1 MTKLSGIDVSHYQ
14 NLIDW
19 KAVKEYGIDFAF
31 IKCLQGKSKVDECF
45 HTNMQ
50 NAISNNIPV
59 GVYVYSKAKTIDD
72 AVAEAKR
79 VIKECQSYRLTYPV
93 VLDFESK
100 HFEDMSLAMRGK
112 IIDAFCQ
119 TILSDGN
126 YIPMLYSSRYWLMHM
141 IPAEVVKKYDIW
153 LAEYTTGE
161 PKYTG
166 DYKVWQ
172 YGLGKVT
179 GIIGDVD
186 MNICYYDY
194 SKKEPISMEPVV
206 FKREDAPTFDEN
218 VKKLQ
223 RFLNEMHYRDM
234 NGKSLLEDGKY
245 GSKTE
250 YALNT
255 FVYNHTEFG
264 NAVPSKVDTKLSIN
278 GVNLTGVLYKTK

>member
-1 MTKLSGIDVSHYQ
+1 MTKLNGIDVSHYQ
-14 NLIDW
+14 GDINW

-31 IKCLQGKSKVDECF
+31 IKCLQGKSRVDECF
-45 HTNMQ
+45 HTNMR
-50 NAISNNIPV
+50 NAIANDIPV

-79 VIKECQSYRLTYPV
+79 VIKECSQYKLTYPV
-93 VLDFESK
+93 VFDFESK

-119 TILSDGN
+119 TILSDGK

-153 LAEYTTGE
+153 LAEYTTGK

-166 DYKVWQ
+166 DYKIWQ
-172 YGLGKVT
+172 YGVGKVT

-186 MNICYYDY
+186 MNIGYYDY
-194 SKKEPISMEPVV
+194 GKENNMEPIIIFGKEGFFSS
-206 FKREDAPTFDEN
+206 ED

-223 RFLNEMHYRDM
+223 KFLNDMYYHDM
-234 NGKSLLEDGKY
+234 NGKRLLEDGKY
-245 GSKTE
+245 GPKTE
-250 YALNT
+250 YALNM
-255 FVYNHTEFG
+255 FVNNHANFS
-264 NAVPSKVDTKLSIN
+264 NIVPAKVETKLTIN
-278 GVNLTGVLYKTK
+278 GANLIGTLYKTK

>member
-14 NLIDW
+14 GDINW

-31 IKCLQGKSKVDECF
+31 IKCLQGKSRVDECF
-45 HTNMQ
+45 HTNMR
-50 NAISNNIPV
+50 NSIANDIPV

-79 VIKECQSYRLTYPV
+79 VIKECSQYKLTYPV
-93 VLDFESK
+93 VFDFESK

-112 IIDAFCQ
+112 IIDAFCK
-119 TILSDGN
+119 TILSDGK

-153 LAEYTTGE
+153 LAEYTTGK

-166 DYKVWQ
+166 DYKIWQ
-172 YGLGKVT
+172 YGVGKVT

-186 MNICYYDY
+186 MNIGYYDY
-194 SKKEPISMEPVV
+194 GKENNMEPIIFGKEGIISC
-206 FKREDAPTFDEN
+206 ED

-223 RFLNEMHYRDM
+223 KFLNDMHYHDM
-234 NGKSLLEDGKY
+234 NGNSLLEDGKY
-245 GSKTE
+245 GRKTD
-250 YALNT
+250 YALNM
-255 FVYNHTEFG
+255 FVNNHANFA
-264 NAVPSKVDTKLSIN
+264 NIVPSKVETKLTIN
-278 GVNLTGVLYKTK
+278 GANLIGTLYKTK

>member
-14 NLIDW
+14 GDINW

-31 IKCLQGKSKVDECF
+31 IKCLQGKSRVDECF
-45 HTNMQ
+45 HTNMR
-50 NAISNNIPV
+50 NAIANDIPV

-79 VIKECQSYRLTYPV
+79 VIKECSQYKLTYPV
-93 VLDFESK
+93 VFDFESK

-119 TILSDGN
+119 TILSDGK

-153 LAEYTTGE
+153 LAEYTTGK

-166 DYKVWQ
+166 DYKIWQ
-172 YGLGKVT
+172 YGVGKVT
-179 GIIGDVD
+179 GINGDVD
-186 MNICYYDY
+186 MNIGYYDY
-194 SKKEPISMEPVV
+194 GKENNMEPIIFGKEGLISC
-206 FKREDAPTFDEN
+206 ED

-223 RFLNEMHYRDM
+223 KFLNDMHYHDM
-234 NGKSLLEDGKY
+234 NGKPLLEDGKY
-245 GSKTE
+245 GRKTD

-255 FVYNHTEFG
+255 FVNNHANFA
-264 NAVPSKVDTKLSIN
+264 NIVPAKVETKLTID
-278 GVNLTGVLYKTK
+278 GANLIGTLYKTK

>member
-14 NLIDW
+14 GDINW

-31 IKCLQGKSKVDECF
+31 IKCLQGKSRVDECF
-45 HTNMQ
+45 HTNMR
-50 NAISNNIPV
+50 NAIENDIPV

-79 VIKECQSYRLTYPV
+79 VIKECSQYKLTYPV
-93 VLDFESK
+93 VFDFESK

-119 TILSDGN
+119 TILSDGK

-153 LAEYTTGE
+153 LAEYTTGK

-166 DYKVWQ
+166 DYKIWQ
-172 YGLGKVT
+172 YGVGKVT

-186 MNICYYDY
+186 MNIGYYDY
-194 SKKEPISMEPVV
+194 GKENNMEPIIFGKEGIISC
-206 FKREDAPTFDEN
+206 ED

-223 RFLNEMHYRDM
+223 KFLNEMHYYDM
-234 NGKSLLEDGKY
+234 NGKPLLEDGKY
-245 GSKTE
+245 GRKTD
-250 YALNT
+250 YALNM
-255 FVYNHTEFG
+255 FVNNHANFA
-264 NAVPSKVDTKLSIN
+264 NIVPAKVETKLTIN
-278 GVNLTGVLYKTK
+278 GANLIGTLYKTK

>member
-1 MTKLSGIDVSHYQ
+1 MVKLKGIDVSHYQ
-14 NLIDW
+14 GDINW

-31 IKCLQGKSKVDECF
+31 IKCLQGKSRVDECF
-45 HTNMQ
+45 HTNMR
-50 NAISNNIPV
+50 NAIANDIPV

-79 VIKECQSYRLTYPV
+79 VIKECSQYKLTYHV
-93 VLDFESK
+93 VFDFESK

-119 TILSDGN
+119 TILSDGK

-153 LAEYTTGE
+153 LAEYTTGK

-166 DYKVWQ
+166 DYKIWQ
-172 YGLGKVT
+172 YGVGKVT
-179 GIIGDVD
+179 GVIGDVD
-186 MNICYYDY
+186 MNIGYYDY
-194 SKKEPISMEPVV
+194 GKENNMEPIIFGKEGNISC
-206 FKREDAPTFDEN
+206 ED

-223 RFLNEMHYRDM
+223 KFLNEMHYNDM

-245 GSKTE
+245 GRKTD
-250 YALNT
+250 YALNM
-255 FVYNHTEFG
+255 FVNNHANFA
-264 NAVPSKVDTKLSIN
+264 NIVPAKVETKLTIN
-278 GVNLTGVLYKTK
+278 GANLIGTLYKTK

>member
-14 NLIDW
+14 GDINW

-31 IKCLQGKSKVDECF
+31 IKCLQGKSRVDECF
-45 HTNMQ
+45 HTNMR
-50 NAISNNIPV
+50 NAIENDIPV

-79 VIKECQSYRLTYPV
+79 VIKECSQYKLTYPV
-93 VLDFESK
+93 VFDFESK

-112 IIDAFCQ
+112 IIDAFCR
-119 TILSDGN
+119 TILSDGK

-153 LAEYTTGE
+153 LAEYTTGK

-166 DYKVWQ
+166 DYKIWQ
-172 YGLGKVT
+172 YGVGKVA

-186 MNICYYDY
+186 MNIGYYDY
-194 SKKEPISMEPVV
+194 GKENNMEPIIFGKEGIISC
-206 FKREDAPTFDEN
+206 ED

-223 RFLNEMHYRDM
+223 KFLNDMHYHDM
-234 NGKSLLEDGKY
+234 NGNNLLEDGKY
-245 GSKTE
+245 GRKTD
-250 YALNT
+250 YALNM
-255 FVYNHTEFG
+255 FVNNHANFA
-264 NAVPSKVDTKLSIN
+264 NIVPAKVETKLTIN
-278 GVNLTGVLYKTK
+278 GANLIGTLYKTK

>member
-14 NLIDW
+14 GDINW
-19 KAVKEYGIDFAF
+19 KAVKEYGIEFAF
-31 IKCLQGKSKVDECF
+31 IKCLQGKSRVDEYF
-45 HTNMQ
+45 HTNMK
-50 NAISNNIPV
+50 NAIANDIPV

-79 VIKECQSYRLTYPV
+79 VIKECSQYKLTYPV
-93 VLDFESK
+93 VFDFESK

-119 TILSDGN
+119 TILSDSK

-153 LAEYTTGE
+153 LAEYTTGK

-166 DYKVWQ
+166 DYKIWQ
-172 YGLGKVT
+172 YGVGKVT

-186 MNICYYDY
+186 MNIGYYDY
-194 SKKEPISMEPVV
+194 GKENNMEPIIFGKEGLISC
-206 FKREDAPTFDEN
+206 ED

-223 RFLNEMHYRDM
+223 KFLNDMHYHDM
-234 NGKSLLEDGKY
+234 NGKPLLEDGKY
-245 GSKTE
+245 GRKTD
-250 YALNT
+250 YALNM
-255 FVYNHTEFG
+255 FVNNHANFA
-264 NAVPSKVDTKLSIN
+264 NIVPTKVETKLTIN
-278 GVNLTGVLYKTK
+278 GANLIGTLYKTK

>member
-1 MTKLSGIDVSHYQ
+1 MTKLNGIDVSHYQ
-14 NLIDW
+14 GNINW

-31 IKCLQGKSKVDECF
+31 IKCLQGKSMVDECF
-45 HTNMQ
+45 HTNMR
-50 NAISNNIPV
+50 NAIANDIPV

-79 VIKECQSYRLTYPV
+79 VIKECSQYKLTYPV
-93 VLDFESK
+93 VFDFESK
-100 HFEDMSLAMRGK
+100 HFEEMSFVMRGK

-119 TILSDGN
+119 TISLDGK

-186 MNICYYDY
+186 MNIGYYDY
-194 SKKEPISMEPVV
+194 GKENNMEPIIFGKEGLISC
-206 FKREDAPTFDEN
+206 ED

-223 RFLNEMHYRDM
+223 KFLNDMHYHDM
-234 NGKSLLEDGKY
+234 NGKPLLEDGKY
-245 GSKTE
+245 GRKTD
-250 YALNT
+250 YALNM
-255 FVYNHTEFG
+255 FVNNHANFA
-264 NAVPSKVDTKLSIN
+264 NIVPAKVETKLTIN
-278 GVNLTGVLYKTK
+278 GANLIGTLYKTK

>member
-1 MTKLSGIDVSHYQ
+1 MTKLNGIDVSHYQ
-14 NLIDW
+14 GNINW
-19 KAVKEYGIDFAF
+19 KAVKEYGIEFAF

-45 HTNMQ
+45 HTNMR
-50 NAISNNIPV
+50 NAISNDIPV

-79 VIKECQSYRLTYPV
+79 VIKECTSYKLTYPV
-93 VLDFESK
+93 VFDFESK

-119 TILSDGN
+119 TISSDGK

-153 LAEYTTGE
+153 LAEYTTGK

-166 DYKVWQ
+166 DYKIWQ
-172 YGLGKVT
+172 YGVGKVT
-179 GIIGDVD
+179 GVIGDVD
-186 MNICYYDY
+186 MNIGYYDY
-194 SKKEPISMEPVV
+194 GKENNMEPIIFGKEGIISC
-206 FKREDAPTFDEN
+206 ED

-223 RFLNEMHYRDM
+223 KFLNEMHYHDM

-245 GSKTE
+245 GRKTN
-250 YALNT
+250 YALNM
-255 FVYNHTEFG
+255 FVNNHANFA
-264 NAVPSKVDTKLSIN
+264 NIVPAKVETKLTIN
-278 GVNLTGVLYKTK
+278 DANLIGTLYKTK

>member
-14 NLIDW
+14 GNINW

-31 IKCLQGKSKVDECF
+31 IKCLQGKSRVDECF
-45 HTNMQ
+45 HTNMK
-50 NAISNNIPV
+50 NAIANDIPV

-79 VIKECQSYRLTYPV
+79 VIKECSQYKLTYPV
-93 VLDFESK
+93 VFDFESK
-100 HFEDMSLAMRGK
+100 HFEDMSIAIRGK

-119 TILSDGN
+119 TILSDGK

-153 LAEYTTGE
+153 LAEYTTGK

-166 DYKVWQ
+166 DYKIWQ
-172 YGLGKVT
+172 YGVGKVT

-186 MNICYYDY
+186 MNIGYYDY
-194 SKKEPISMEPVV
+194 GKENNMEPIIFGKEGIISC
-206 FKREDAPTFDEN
+206 ED

-223 RFLNEMHYRDM
+223 KFLNEMHYYDM
-234 NGKSLLEDGKY
+234 NGKPLLEDGKY
-245 GSKTE
+245 GRKTD
-250 YALNT
+250 YALNM
-255 FVYNHTEFG
+255 FVNNHANFA
-264 NAVPSKVDTKLSIN
+264 NIVPAKVETKLTIN
-278 GVNLTGVLYKTK
+278 GANLIGTLYKTK

>member
-14 NLIDW
+14 GDINW

-31 IKCLQGKSKVDECF
+31 IKCLQGKSRVDECF
-45 HTNMQ
+45 HTNMR
-50 NAISNNIPV
+50 NAIANDIPV

-79 VIKECQSYRLTYPV
+79 VIKECSQYKLTYPV
-93 VLDFESK
+93 VFDFESK

-112 IIDAFCQ
+112 IIDGFCQ
-119 TILSDGN
+119 TILSDGK

-153 LAEYTTGE
+153 LAEYTTGK

-166 DYKVWQ
+166 DYKIWQ
-172 YGLGKVT
+172 YGVGKVT

-186 MNICYYDY
+186 MNIGYYDY
-194 SKKEPISMEPVV
+194 GKENNMEPIIFGKEGLISC
-206 FKREDAPTFDEN
+206 ED

-223 RFLNEMHYRDM
+223 KFLNDMHYHDM
-234 NGKSLLEDGKY
+234 NGKPLLEDGKY
-245 GSKTE
+245 GRKTD
-250 YALNT
+250 YALNM
-255 FVYNHTEFG
+255 FVNNHANFA
-264 NAVPSKVDTKLSIN
+264 NIVPSKVETKLTIN
-278 GVNLTGVLYKTK
+278 GANLIGTLYKTK

>member
-14 NLIDW
+14 GNINW

-31 IKCLQGKSKVDECF
+31 IKCLQGKSIVDECF
-45 HTNMQ
+45 HTNMR
-50 NAISNNIPV
+50 NAIANDIPV

-79 VIKECQSYRLTYPV
+79 VIKECSQYKLTYPV
-93 VLDFESK
+93 VFDFESK
-100 HFEDMSLAMRGK
+100 HFEEMSLAMRGK

-119 TILSDGN
+119 IILSDGR

-153 LAEYTTGE
+153 LAEYTTGK

-166 DYKVWQ
+166 DYKIWQ
-172 YGLGKVT
+172 YGVGKVT

-186 MNICYYDY
+186 MNIGYYDY
-194 SKKEPISMEPVV
+194 GKENNMEPIIFGKEGIISC
-206 FKREDAPTFDEN
+206 DD

-223 RFLNEMHYRDM
+223 KFLNDMHYHDM

-245 GSKTE
+245 GRKTD
-250 YALNT
+250 YALNM
-255 FVYNHTEFG
+255 FVNNHANFA
-264 NAVPSKVDTKLSIN
+264 NIIPAKVETKLTIN
-278 GVNLTGVLYKTK
+278 GANLIGTLYKTK

>member
-1 MTKLSGIDVSHYQ
+1 MTKLNGIDVSHYQ
-14 NLIDW
+14 GDINW

-31 IKCLQGKSKVDECF
+31 IKCLQGKSRVDECF
-45 HTNMQ
+45 HTNMR
-50 NAISNNIPV
+50 NAISNDIPV

-72 AVAEAKR
+72 SVAEAKR
-79 VIKECQSYRLTYPV
+79 VIKECASYKLTYPV
-93 VLDFESK
+93 VFDFESK

-119 TILSDGN
+119 TILSDGK

-153 LAEYTTGE
+153 LAEYTTGK

-166 DYKVWQ
+166 DYKIWQ
-172 YGLGKVT
+172 YGVGKVT

-186 MNICYYDY
+186 MNIGYYDY
-194 SKKEPISMEPVV
+194 GKENNMEPIIFGKEGIISC
-206 FKREDAPTFDEN
+206 ED

-223 RFLNEMHYRDM
+223 KFLNEMHYHDM

-245 GSKTE
+245 GRKTD
-250 YALNT
+250 YALNM
-255 FVYNHTEFG
+255 FVNNHD
-264 NAVPSKVDTKLSIN
+264 NLANIVQAKVETKLTIN
-278 GVNLTGVLYKTK
+278 GANLIGTLYKTK